1 MKKDELLAK
10 ELFNLYA
17 IGKQVIRYFNEIK
30 TSFLSKRVEK
40 IIMQYVEF
48 CKMNKEQVSTTLRNL
63 DINPGNTTNSMVQV
77 ITQNLQAM
85 AAQKG
90 YGKEVRRLGYT
101 MSLNRLISYHK
112 ANIENLDFWNQGV
125 V

>member
-1 MKKDELLAK
+1 
-10 ELFNLYA
+10 
-17 IGKQVIRYFNEIK
+17 
-30 TSFLSKRVEK
+30 
-40 IIMQYVEF
+40 MQYVEF

>member
-17 IGKQVIRYFNEIK
+17 IGKRVIRYFNEIK

-77 ITQNLQAM
+77 ITQNLQAI

-90 YGKEVRRLGYT
+90 YGKEGEREGGGGGGKNVDR
-101 MSLNRLISYHK
+101 
-112 ANIENLDFWNQGV
+112 
-125 V
+125 